1 MREWGSRKL
10 KSSPDKQHFC
20 GFARLESEAIKYH
33 NIFAGLRLESDTW
46 PRQYIV
52 NPLNLGGGGG
62 GGGGVVEV

>member
-1 MREWGSRKL
+1 MREWKYRSRN
-10 KSSPDKQHFC
+10 PDKYHMQHFR

-62 GGGGVVEV
+62 SGSLSV